1 MMVLWSS
8 TPHPALHHFQI
19 LFKDLF
25 RFLLVYL
32 LFMIGYASG
41 NQPGWGRDR
50 PCGSAWLG
58 RGLQT
63 PSSIPPARSLSLS
76 LVPW

>member
-1 MMVLWSS
+1 MEASGEREAACLTVASVIPRGL
-8 TPHPALHHFQI
+8 QI

-41 NQPGWGRDR
+41 ELGAPGG
-50 PCGSAWLG
+50 CGGA
-58 RGLQT
+58 RGGGG
-63 PSSIPPARSLSLS
+63 
-76 LVPW
+76 